1 MTNLLELKNKMLEA
15 KQTKEELI
23 KLMDE
28 RINFYET
35 TIFFEQKALDE
46 KNRKEEN
53 ASKRRMG

>member
-1 MTNLLELKNKMLEA
+1 VTNLLELKNKMLEA
-15 KQTKEELI
+15 KQAKEELI

-46 KNRKEEN
+46 NNRKEKN
-53 ASKRRMG
+53 AS